1 MAPRDGRRPLAGRG
15 MAGAED
21 RRLSDRRRWRAEGWP
36 AGRRRA
42 RPPRDGARLLRM
54 ARPDPRPADTRARGM
69 APARIGALYGRLTAG
84 EGWPRVTG
92 RPESAPVRIDPVAP
106 ANRGAEGWRAG
117 RAHRRPI

>member
-92 RPESAPVRIDPVAP
+92 RLTKRAPVGARPIDPIAGP
-106 ANRGAEGWRAG
+106 ASG
-117 RAHRRPI
+117 RLGGP